1 MMHRRLTCSVIASL
15 VFYAV
20 ILGQPPKAC
29 EQLNAI
35 LIDKEKP
42 SVYLEFE
49 RFGKAED
56 WKQSRLGEVSEK
68 PKIEK
73 GNDVWLR
80 LYNNSCWEL
89 KIPTFGMYMSKV
101 PDPANE
107 GKVKILFGR
116 IADGNAANVFYNVE
130 EQDRKGV
137 PWGGHG
143 YSESY
148 LPSGF
153 SLVFPVHRE
162 HLENDR
168 SIYVNFNYGWET
180 KRFSSNL
187 NPLHR
192 AFFWGYRLEEVKEK

>member
-1 MMHRRLTCSVIASL
+1 MVRSL
-15 VFYAV
+15 AFS
-20 ILGQPPKAC
+20 ILGSFVLSAAVLGQVNKVC
-29 EQLNAI
+29 EQPNSI

-49 RFGKAED
+49 QFGKADD
-56 WKQSRLGEVSEK
+56 WKQSKLGEVSEK

-73 GNDVWLR
+73 GKDIWLR
-80 LYNNSCWEL
+80 LHNNSCWEL
-89 KIPTFGMYMSKV
+89 KIPTHSMYMSKV
-101 PDPANE
+101 PDATDSS
-107 GKVKILFGR
+107 KSKIVFGR

-130 EQDRKGV
+130 EQDRRGV

-143 YSESY
+143 FSESY

-153 SLVFPVHRE
+153 SLIFPVYRE

-187 NPLHR
+187 APLHR